1 MWGGLVNY
9 KGLWTCELF
18 YPLFLVCTLNLLH
31 LVCTCVCVC
40 VYFVAVRVIHG
51 EQLMERPEQRLC
63 DLGQGG
69 KGSW

>member
-1 MWGGLVNY
+1 MCIILPSFPS
-9 KGLWTCELF
+9 L
-18 YPLFLVCTLNLLH
+18 YPEFTSSCVHMC
-31 LVCTCVCVC
+31 VCVCVC